1 MARATPYDLVLMDM
15 QMPGMDG
22 LEATRA
28 IRRLPG
34 WEGTPILA
42 MTANA
47 FIEDRRTCLDAGM
60 DDHVAKPVDPEALF
74 AKLVAWLS
82 KRRTGTSSALHP
94 SASGSGDRHLVGPG
108 AIPGLD
114 REQGL
119 KHLANRSAMY
129 ERLLRTYA
137 QDRNRDMAH
146 LRESLAAGDRR
157 EAQRL
162 AHSLKGSSATL
173 GAVAV
178 QACAAE
184 LEAAIKAGRSPE
196 ECESSLAAVE
206 STFATLAHAIL
217 AQPPEAVPS
226 GTADP
231 AGLRDA
237 VERLA
242 TLLASGDIAA
252 RSVLQ
257 EYEALLRVTF
267 GEAAERLAGQI
278 DAFAYE
284 QALETLRTLVWPAP
298 PGESQ

>member
-1 MARATPYDLVLMDM
+1 
-15 QMPGMDG
+15 
-22 LEATRA
+22 
-28 IRRLPG
+28 
-34 WEGTPILA
+34 
-42 MTANA
+42 
-47 FIEDRRTCLDAGM
+47 
-60 DDHVAKPVDPEALF
+60 
-74 AKLVAWLS
+74 
-82 KRRTGTSSALHP
+82 
-94 SASGSGDRHLVGPG
+94 
-108 AIPGLD
+108 
-114 REQGL
+114 
-119 KHLANRSAMY
+119 MY

-146 LRESLAAGDRR
+146 LRESLTAGDRR

-178 QACAAE
+178 QAYAAE

-196 ECESSLAAVE
+196 ECKSSLAAVE

-231 AGLRDA
+231 AGLHDA